1 MSGDIDLPLTPD
13 DVAAVIA
20 ALDGCAYDTLE
31 MTTPRFTLKLAR
43 SGSGGWT
50 QEWRREAAD
59 RQPAV
64 ASAAAVASPETDG
77 MLAIRPPLPGTFYLA
92 PQPGAPPFV
101 SVGDLVEADTVVG
114 IIETMKVMNSVPAGV
129 AGEIAMIVA
138 ANGEMVDQD
147 AILMRVRPAAATR

>member
-1 MSGDIDLPLTPD
+1 MSGEIDLPLTQD
-13 DVAAVIA
+13 DVAAMIA
-20 ALDGCAYDTLE
+20 ALDGCAYDVLE

-50 QEWRREAAD
+50 QEWRRAAAD
-59 RQPAV
+59 RAPAV
-64 ASAAAVASPETDG
+64 VGAAVSAPPEVEG

-101 SVGDLVEADTVVG
+101 SIGDRVEADTVVG

-138 ANGEMVDQD
+138 VNGEMVDQD
-147 AILMRVRPAAATR
+147 AILMRVRPAAATQ